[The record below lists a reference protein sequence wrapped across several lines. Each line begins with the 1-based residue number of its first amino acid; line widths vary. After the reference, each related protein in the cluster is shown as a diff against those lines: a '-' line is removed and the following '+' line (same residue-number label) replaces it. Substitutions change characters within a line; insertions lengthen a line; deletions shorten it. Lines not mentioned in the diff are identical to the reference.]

1 MKFSIYEAHRRI
13 NKVNFILK
21 HYINAVHKHPKFC
34 TKLLDS
40 DNIRNYVCLDKVSH
54 DCCEMYG
61 SAESVLFEEV
71 AEVLLAISQ
80 NDKKHAIYECYD
92 AIAVLLR
99 IVDELEKQTK

>member
-1 MKFSIYEAHRRI
+1 MKFNIKEAHRRI
-13 NKVNFILK
+13 NTLNCILE
-21 HYINAVHKHPKFC
+21 HYINAIHKHPKFC
-34 TKLLDS
+34 TKLLNS
-40 DNIRNYVCLDKVSH
+40 DNIGDYVRLDKVSH
-54 DCCEMYG
+54 DGCERYG